1 MTLWTVGILTI
12 LLLLIVKKN
21 WRSSGQGK
29 IFKPVQTRDVR
40 LGYVLLEIW
49 ITRLRMIYVTEIL
62 IASQTN
68 ASDYIVACSVTF
80 GIVY

>member
-21 WRSSGQGK
+21 LRSSGQGK

-40 LGYVLLEIW
+40 LGHVLLEIW
-49 ITRLRMIYVTEIL
+49 INRLRMIYVTEIL
-62 IASQTN
+62 IAPHTN
-68 ASDYIVACSVTF
+68 ASDYIVTCSVTL
-80 GIVY
+80 GIVH